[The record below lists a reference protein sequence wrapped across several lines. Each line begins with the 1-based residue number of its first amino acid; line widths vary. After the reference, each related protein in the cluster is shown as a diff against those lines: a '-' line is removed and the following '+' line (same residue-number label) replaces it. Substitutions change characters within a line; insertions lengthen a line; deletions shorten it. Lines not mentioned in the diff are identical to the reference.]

1 MFWGARQADMES
13 DIALARHVTF
23 VHQFKKNPELDF
35 EPFDPTFLK
44 LYISQV
50 MFTCE
55 CTCTG
60 RWRAT
65 SSSPTCVGCLVAYV
79 GVAARDGL
87 SR

>member
-1 MFWGARQADMES
+1 MES

-50 MFTCE
+50 CWGCRPWASLCARE
-55 CTCTG
+55 CTFFG
-60 RWRAT
+60 RSQMDAGW
-65 SSSPTCVGCLVAYV
+65 
-79 GVAARDGL
+79 
-87 SR
+87 